1 MSVRNNPPYS
11 GLWHHRQSASK
22 QQLASKQK
30 FHREPDTPT
39 LIISLVLGVAGLL
52 ILVLL
57 LSMVFITLAES
68 REQQLVSEQDE
79 EGEREGEEGLEEEM
93 LISDTTLWGLVKSRW
108 SRVGLPLA
116 GLRARLEER
125 NYIQVI

>member
-1 MSVRNNPPYS
+1 MT
-11 GLWHHRQSASK
+11 
-22 QQLASKQK
+22 
-30 FHREPDTPT
+30 READTPT
-39 LIISLVLGVAGLL
+39 LVISLVLGVAGLL

-68 REQQLVSEQDE
+68 REQQLVSEEE
-79 EGEREGEEGLEEEM
+79 EGEGEEEQAEEEM
-93 LISDTTLWGLVKSRW
+93 LVSDTTLWGLVKSRW
-108 SRVGLPLA
+108 TRVALPLA

>member
-1 MSVRNNPPYS
+1 MIYS
-11 GLWHHRQSASK
+11 DETNTSQANILVCIPT
-22 QQLASKQK
+22 
-30 FHREPDTPT
+30 READTPT
-39 LIISLVLGVAGLL
+39 LVISLVLGVAGLL

-57 LSMVFITLAES
+57 LAMVFITLAES

-79 EGEREGEEGLEEEM
+79 EGEGEEGMEEEM
-93 LISDTTLWGLVKSRW
+93 LVTDTTLWGLVKSRW
-108 SRVGLPLA
+108 ARVGLPLA